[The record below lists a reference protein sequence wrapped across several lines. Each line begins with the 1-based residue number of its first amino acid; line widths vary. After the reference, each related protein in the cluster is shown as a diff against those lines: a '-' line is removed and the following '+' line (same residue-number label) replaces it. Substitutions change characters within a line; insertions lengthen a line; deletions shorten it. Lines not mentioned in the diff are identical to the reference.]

1 MRHSVVVRVL
11 PDIHDTTK
19 HHHCL
24 PEDFSNPAVKTEN
37 LPDVK
42 LLIWKTDFDLY
53 KFIFIEHTKLLPICR
68 LFQNE
73 LQYVDQLL
81 DDDIRNNSAWNQRY
95 FVINNTTGFTPD
107 VIERELAFTLDKIK
121 TVINNESA
129 WSYLRG

>member
-1 MRHSVVVRVL
+1 M
-11 PDIHDTTK
+11 
-19 HHHCL
+19 
-24 PEDFSNPAVKTEN
+24 F
-37 LPDVK
+37 
-42 LLIWKTDFDLY
+42 LIWKTDFDVR
-53 KFIFIEHTKLLPICR
+53 KFIFIEHTELLSICR

-121 TVINNESA
+121 TVTNNESA

>member
-1 MRHSVVVRVL
+1 M
-11 PDIHDTTK
+11 
-19 HHHCL
+19 
-24 PEDFSNPAVKTEN
+24 F
-37 LPDVK
+37 
-42 LLIWKTDFDLY
+42 LIWKADFDVR
-53 KFIFIEHTKLLPICR
+53 KFIFIEHTELLSICR

-121 TVINNESA
+121 TVTNNESA